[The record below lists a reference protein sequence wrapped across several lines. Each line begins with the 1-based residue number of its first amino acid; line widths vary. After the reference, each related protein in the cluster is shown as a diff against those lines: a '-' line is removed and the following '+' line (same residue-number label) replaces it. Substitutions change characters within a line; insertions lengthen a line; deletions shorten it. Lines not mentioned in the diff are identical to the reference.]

1 MENQNIENQVM
12 LTKEDFASDQ
22 VVKWCPGCGDHAIL
36 KAVQDIFPKL
46 GKKKED
52 IVVVSGIG
60 CSSRFPYYMNTYWR
74 EVSQPEPQR
83 VDDHRRRRLHRHRW
97 QPLHPRLPS

>member
-1 MENQNIENQVM
+1 MENQNIEQEVM

-60 CSSRFPYYMNTYWR
+60 CSL
-74 EVSQPEPQR
+74 VSIAST
-83 VDDHRRRRLHRHRW
+83 VVL
-97 QPLHPRLPS
+97 PLPPLA

>member
-1 MENQNIENQVM
+1 MENQNIEQEVM

-52 IVVVSGIG
+52 IVS
-60 CSSRFPYYMNTYWR
+60 CCRCRHWR
-74 EVSQPEPQR
+74 EAGQPEPQR

>member
-1 MENQNIENQVM
+1 MENQNIEQEVM

-60 CSSRFPYYMNTYWR
+60 CSSRFPYYMNTYGFHSIHGLADR
-74 EVSQPEPQR
+74 KSV
-83 VDDHRRRRLHRHRW
+83 V
-97 QPLHPRLPS
+97 